1 MIPVPG
7 PWATGGGEEEG
18 DTMLWTL
25 RRVHDYRSCRRM
37 IRAFVH
43 AHQLDDTYMATD
55 ELEVPSWPLLR
66 SELAM
71 VL

>member
-1 MIPVPG
+1 
-7 PWATGGGEEEG
+7 
-18 DTMLWTL
+18 
-25 RRVHDYRSCRRM
+25 M